1 MNFPMA
7 CYLLIQLSKI
17 AHRIYRSVIIVM
29 RKEVRNYEEV
39 LEILETRCVEWKTT
53 NKIHNSLWVKGIAF
67 FDRTYCRVAFY
78 DEAHNHLLIH

>member
-1 MNFPMA
+1 MDFTMA

-17 AHRIYRSVIIVM
+17 AHRISRLVIIVM
-29 RKEVRNYEEV
+29 RKEVKDYEEV
-39 LEILETRCVEWKTT
+39 LEILETFSVEWKTT

>member
-29 RKEVRNYEEV
+29 RKEVKNYEEV

>member
-1 MNFPMA
+1 MA

-17 AHRIYRSVIIVM
+17 AHRISRLVIIVM
-29 RKEVRNYEEV
+29 RKEVKDYEEV
-39 LEILETRCVEWKTT
+39 LEILETFSVEWKTT
-53 NKIHNSLWVKGIAF
+53 NTIQNSLWVKGIAF